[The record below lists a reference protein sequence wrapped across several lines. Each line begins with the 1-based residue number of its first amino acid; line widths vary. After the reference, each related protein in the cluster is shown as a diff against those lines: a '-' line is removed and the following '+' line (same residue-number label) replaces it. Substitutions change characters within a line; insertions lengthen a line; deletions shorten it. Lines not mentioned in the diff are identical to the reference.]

1 MRISDWS
8 SDVCSSDL
16 LTLYVDDGTVEIDNN
31 AAEQVLRG
39 WRWGAE
45 ASSLRV
51 LRLTVQTTIQRS
63 NKAGAGR
70 LPTGRPGMPGFA
82 PGCLDR
88 KSGGEGKSVAV
99 RVDLGGR
106 RLIKKKK
113 KR

>member
-1 MRISDWS
+1 MIRRPPRSKRTDTLFPYTTLFRSCWPA
-8 SDVCSSDL
+8 

-45 ASSLRV
+45 AGSLRV

-82 PGCLDR
+82 HGCLR
-88 KSGGEGKSVAV
+88 AA
-99 RVDLGGR
+99 
-106 RLIKKKK
+106 
-113 KR
+113 